1 VNERDWTVL
10 SCFSVGGNLR
20 CVIYEDSEERKCQVL
35 CSYIQLPS
43 DMLDEHR
50 ELVMDLFNWLVQ
62 PCLDYVRI
70 RCKTLINCS
79 PSHLVVMLI
88 RLYHSLLDEIIAS
101 SDNEAMT
108 SSQVC
113 LSVYLSV
120 CLAGSLSASMCVCLS
135 AWLSV

>member
-1 VNERDWTVL
+1 
-10 SCFSVGGNLR
+10 
-20 CVIYEDSEERKCQVL
+20 
-35 CSYIQLPS
+35 
-43 DMLDEHR
+43 
-50 ELVMDLFNWLVQ
+50 MDLFNWLVQ